1 MSLNNSKEEMSENEL
16 SNCKKFLNLD
26 LNLGNK
32 EENNYLPT
40 FLIESLNENE
50 ENYFKDDDQLSNEEM
65 NTIDSFNE
73 KNISYNIDYNYKMHS
88 FDDSKKNR
96 NFQFN
101 PNQNFN
107 FGNSNIYLSSNNSL
121 FNNQITNNKQYSFN
135 NKNSNVNRLYQQFFQ
150 IPNNYC
156 SQQINPQLHMINNYC
171 MNQMIMNI
179 NNNNVNNNINNNINN
194 NFNNKNKNN
203 NKKNK
208 NPLNEK
214 NIDNNSNNNTN
225 PNNIS
230 INSLF
235 LFNEMEL
242 YSFLTT
248 QKGSRSIQ
256 NILSTV
262 SEKEIDIILK
272 KIKSKS
278 NEIMID
284 KYGNYFFQKL
294 IELCTPKQRHFL
306 LLSIKDH
313 FVEISNNSFGTHP
326 LQLLIEKITSKNEKE
341 VVLKSIENNELNLS
355 LDSKGTHVLQKF
367 ISITKDEERL
377 PINKNLLDIL
387 PKLINDPFGV
397 CVLIKLIKY
406 TNDKEIKINI
416 SKYISDN
423 NALSFIQHPYANYAV
438 QSLFN
443 QNDIC
448 YCEDI
453 IKVIVDNFY
462 ILSLKKFSSN
472 VVENCIKFGNDNIVN
487 KIYKSIFK
495 DDKLEVLLNNTYG
508 NFVIEKLVSRLNKE
522 EKNKF
527 LKEIEKLGKDK
538 SLSNTIMNLLLG

>member
-508 NFVIEKLVSRLNKE
+508 NFVIEKLVS
-522 EKNKF
+522 
-527 LKEIEKLGKDK
+527 
-538 SLSNTIMNLLLG
+538 

>member
-107 FGNSNIYLSSNNSL
+107 FGNSNIYLSSNNTL

-156 SQQINPQLHMINNYC
+156 SQQINPQFHMINNYC

>member
-406 TNDKEIKINI
+406 TNDKDIKINI